1 MVHDRKWSPHQSWNV
16 GDITRTL
23 HPSEKRSG
31 RFRRLTIKALPRTL
45 DFHKYLAL
53 GTVAGALD
61 RGAFSLDEVRSEADS
76 VWEDGAACIVAISL
90 ADEWE
95 VQFHFIG
102 GVFSHDGL
110 GVHPPKRNFFGAAL
124 TPSGIECDQPGAKT
138 FIIDDELILL
148 LDSGVVCHYRQ
159 LADGPALY
167 KIDGRLLPHAA
178 LEKYF
183 ASLCLE

>member
-1 MVHDRKWSPHQSWNV
+1 MAHDRKLSPQKSWNV
-16 GDITRTL
+16 DDITRTL
-23 HPSEKRSG
+23 RPSEKRSG
-31 RFRRLTIKALPRTL
+31 RFRRLTIKALLRTL

-61 RGAFSLDEVRSEADS
+61 RSAFSLDEVCSEADS
-76 VWEDGAACIVAISL
+76 VWENGAACIVAISL

-95 VQFHFIG
+95 VQFHFVEG
-102 GVFSHDGL
+102 AFSHDGVR
-110 GVHPPKRNFFGAAL
+110 VHPPKRNFFGAAL
-124 TPSGIECDQPGAKT
+124 TPSGIECNQPGAKT